1 MTQESRYFGL
11 VVISMVLMANGLSLV
26 TSPSTD
32 AIMGTLQRDKA
43 GVGSAINDTG
53 REVGGVLGVA
63 VVGSV
68 FVSLYSPKIVEN
80 FDKIPGLTENLPPGL
95 LGVAEDSVGAAYQ
108 IAQQVPET
116 LREQVQDAVSNA
128 FLQGFATACIV
139 ASVVAMVGAVFAL
152 KYLPARPNTHQGPT
166 NPADL

>member
-1 MTQESRYFGL
+1 
-11 VVISMVLMANGLSLV
+11 
-26 TSPSTD
+26 
-32 AIMGTLQRDKA
+32 
-43 GVGSAINDTG
+43 VGSAINDTG

-63 VVGSV
+63 VIGSV
-68 FVSLYSPKIVEN
+68 FVSLYSPKIGEN
-80 FDKIPGLTENLPPGL
+80 FDKIPGLTENLPTGL
-95 LGVAEDSVGAAYQ
+95 REVAEDSVGAAYQ
-108 IAQQVPET
+108 IAAQVPEA

-152 KYLPARPNTHQGPT
+152 KYLPARANDHQGST

>member
-1 MTQESRYFGL
+1 L
-11 VVISMVLMANGLSLV
+11 VIVAMVLMANGLSLV

-68 FVSLYSPKIVEN
+68 FVSLYSPKVAEN
-80 FDKIPGLTENLPPGL
+80 LDKIPGFTENLPPGL
-95 LGVAEDSVGAAYQ
+95 LAVAEDSVGAAYQ
-108 IAQQVPET
+108 IAQQAPEA
-116 LREQVQDAVSNA
+116 LRQQVQDAVSNA

-139 ASVVAMVGAVFAL
+139 ASVVALVGAFFAL
-152 KYLPARPNTHQGPT
+152 KFLPARPNTHQGFT
-166 NPADL
+166 NPADLQESL